1 MHPMMPQQQQQQAP
15 SRLDDAFASVL
26 PGDVTFTGKE
36 PMPPPPPQQHQPAQI
51 PAPYM
56 QQPAQMPFMPQP
68 QPHQQPHA
76 PTQMPYMSQQPPMS
90 MQQPIPIAIPPA
102 QAAAPAPVPTLV
114 AAAAPPPPPPP
125 FVPPMRNLLRFM
137 RAVDATAQQ
146 TPSSAPDTAVRA
158 AFDGLWRAQSA
169 PATSAEVQQ
178 DLQTLFTRTGPSAA
192 ARLARVTDALEPQT
206 REYFHSQIHALSEAL
221 RESSMDLGEAA
232 ALLRWLSKSALPALQ
247 HQPEDKRF
255 FTTAEVGRAYGELN
269 AACDIARPCEEDP
282 RLLAAHGA
290 AQKRITA
297 LRSKLASMGVTDT
310 RAIEDGTA
318 AAGSAVGDAG
328 RAKAAGYAAAAPGS
342 SKMPTVTI
350 VLIVVIVVL
359 VAAGIACAIVY
370 AVRKKKAGGGSGP
383 GGPGGNGLGGAGVPI
398 PSFGAVSRA
407 YGNGMSN
414 YDYGLQ
420 TAAPSPSM
428 VSRMSGDA
436 GNLDAWGFPRGPT

>member
-1 MHPMMPQQQQQQAP
+1 
-15 SRLDDAFASVL
+15 
-26 PGDVTFTGKE
+26 
-36 PMPPPPPQQHQPAQI
+36 
-51 PAPYM
+51 
-56 QQPAQMPFMPQP
+56 
-68 QPHQQPHA
+68 
-76 PTQMPYMSQQPPMS
+76 
-90 MQQPIPIAIPPA
+90 
-102 QAAAPAPVPTLV
+102 
-114 AAAAPPPPPPP
+114 
-125 FVPPMRNLLRFM
+125 MRNLLRFM
-137 RAVDATAQQ
+137 RAVDATVQQ

-282 RLLAAHGA
+282 RLLASHGA

-318 AAGSAVGDAG
+318 AGSAAGG
-328 RAKAAGYAAAAPGS
+328 RAKASAS
-342 SKMPTVTI
+342 STKMPTVTI

-370 AVRKKKAGGGSGP
+370 AVRKKKAGSGSSGGSVVG
-383 GGPGGNGLGGAGVPI
+383 GVPGSM
-398 PSFGAVSRA
+398 PVFGGVSA
-407 YGNGMSN
+407 
-414 YDYGLQ
+414 YDYGLPAFGSGGGGGAARHA
-420 TAAPSPSM
+420 AAPSPSM
-428 VSRMSGDA
+428 VSRASADA
-436 GNLDAWGFPRGPT
+436 GNLDAWGFPRGPG